1 MDVTRLVLGPLS
13 SNCWIVSAGP
23 EDPVIVIDP
32 ADELER
38 IVEALAER
46 PVTAIVL
53 THCHF
58 DHLAAAAGLAEKTGA
73 PLLAHSLDAPF
84 VSDRVGTGAALFA
97 MEGTAPS
104 PDRELEDGDVIQ
116 GAGFELEVVHTPGHT
131 PGSISL
137 LSEGRLFSGDLIF
150 AGSVGR
156 TDFPRGDARELKRSI
171 VERVAPLSDD
181 TDVHPGHGPDTTVG
195 RERMLNPFFPRA

>member
-1 MDVTRLVLGPLS
+1 MHVTRLVLGPLS
-13 SNCWIVSAGP
+13 TNCWIVSAGP
-23 EDPVIVIDP
+23 EDPAIVIDP

-38 IVEALAER
+38 IVDALGDR
-46 PVTAIVL
+46 PVSAVVL

-58 DHLAAAAGLAEKTGA
+58 DHLAAARGLVERTGA
-73 PLLAHSLDAPF
+73 PLLAHRLDAPF
-84 VSDRVGTGAALFA
+84 VSDPVGTGAALFA
-97 MEGTAPS
+97 MDGSAPP
-104 PDRELEDGDVIQ
+104 PDRELEDGDVVV
-116 GAGFELEVVHTPGHT
+116 GEGFELEVVHTPGHT

-137 LSEGRLFSGDLIF
+137 LSEGRLFSGDLVF

-171 VERVAPLSDD
+171 VDRVAPLPDD

-195 RERMLNPFFPRA
+195 RERAVNPFFPRA